1 MADRQNA
8 RNAQVGGGGIGIGLG
23 ARGLVGG
30 AISAEVG
37 LFGIGDRE
45 IGAGDD
51 VGTGRGDGG
60 ESFAHPFVVA
70 DPHGDAVAGTI
81 AALDRAIVAPVDR
94 EVSGL
99 SRPRRYVGL
108 CATG

>member
-1 MADRQNA
+1 LRHIAALAAIADRQHA

-51 VGTGRGDGG
+51 VGPGSGDGG
-60 ESFAHPFVVA
+60 EGSVA
-70 DPHGDAVAGTI
+70 NSDAVAKVGP
-81 AALDRAIVAPVDR
+81 LDW
-94 EVSGL
+94 
-99 SRPRRYVGL
+99 
-108 CATG
+108 